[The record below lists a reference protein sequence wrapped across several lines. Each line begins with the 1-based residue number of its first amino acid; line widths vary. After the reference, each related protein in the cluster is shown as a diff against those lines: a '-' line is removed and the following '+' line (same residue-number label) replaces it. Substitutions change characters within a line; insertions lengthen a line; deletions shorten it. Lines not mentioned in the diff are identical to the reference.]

1 MEQKSLDVRFK
12 EFRETIA
19 KMARESVREADE
31 HLRENEASLEFP
43 FHEGETGSL
52 DLTLDYLDEVARK
65 TSPVSAN
72 EIEEAYVS
80 LVLSYKRMKGNV
92 SALDKIIRAM
102 QATFDLPTEEEID
115 RIPEGLEVPGR

>member
-1 MEQKSLDVRFK
+1 MDQKDLDVRFK
-12 EFRETIA
+12 EFRDVIE
-19 KMARESVREADE
+19 KMAQESSRETDE
-31 HLRENEASLEFP
+31 HLQDNEASLEFP

-52 DLTLDYLDEVARK
+52 DLALDYLDEVARK

-72 EIEEAYVS
+72 DIEEAYVS
-80 LVLSYKRMKGNV
+80 LLLSYKRMKGNI